1 MKNMKFMRDV
11 WFLVLF
17 ALPILILAP
26 ALLPASDQTAHWSY
40 EGKEGPEHWSDLS
53 DDYHMCRNGSNQ
65 SPVDLQQYVR
75 AELPELVFE
84 YNSPPNRETNNGH
97 TIQLDVASGSFLKIP
112 SRGRILELKQF
123 HFHSP
128 SEHTIEGQSL
138 AMEMHFVHVE
148 EGGGLAVVGVM
159 LKEGKEHPVLNELWS
174 FMPKNAGESVE
185 PPIGIE
191 ETDLLPPT
199 REYYYYS
206 GSLTTPP
213 CSEGVAWFVLKNPI
227 EASAEQIAIFKQN
240 MGRATNRPVQPRNSR
255 LILD

>member
-1 MKNMKFMRDV
+1 
-11 WFLVLF
+11 
-17 ALPILILAP
+17 
-26 ALLPASDQTAHWSY
+26 
-40 EGKEGPEHWSDLS
+40 
-53 DDYHMCRNGSNQ
+53 
-65 SPVDLQQYVR
+65 
-75 AELPELVFE
+75 
-84 YNSPPNRETNNGH
+84 
-97 TIQLDVASGSFLKIP
+97 
-112 SRGRILELKQF
+112 
-123 HFHSP
+123 
-128 SEHTIEGQSL
+128 
-138 AMEMHFVHVE
+138 MEMHFVHVE
-148 EGGGLAVVGVM
+148 EGGGLAVVGLM

-174 FMPKNAGESVE
+174 FMPKNAGESVV
-185 PPIGIE
+185 PSIGIE